1 MAGTASGAGASPG
14 GTAAEPERADA
25 ARTGLRSPARPAQSR
40 AEMSQSPR
48 TSYVARLTLFDT
60 AMVVVGGIIGA
71 GIFLNPAIVA
81 QRVGTPGLVLS
92 AWALGGVI
100 ALMGA
105 LCFAELGA
113 RRPHA
118 GGGYV
123 YLHEAFG
130 PMPAFLY
137 GWSLLLVGNTGGI
150 AAVAVTFAS
159 YAAALLHLGEPAVK
173 PLAVGAIV
181 LLTGIN
187 YLGIRPGSITQ
198 NLFTVLK
205 LAAVALVI
213 VAGLL
218 LSGDAPPDSA
228 VTAPPASLITAMGAA
243 LIPVLFAYTG
253 WQHVNEIAAEV
264 SQPQRAL
271 PRALLLGIAVVV
283 ACYVLA
289 NLAYLA
295 ALGAGGLAASK
306 APASDVL
313 RAALGDAGG
322 TLIAAGIACS
332 TFGFV
337 NLVILSG
344 GRVYQAMAENGVFF
358 RRAAALHPRYRTP
371 ALALLVQGA
380 WAVVLT
386 LSGSYGQLLD
396 YVVFGDWIAFAAVA
410 ATMFVY
416 RRRAP
421 DAPFLAPGY
430 PLLPAL
436 FVLASLYAV
445 ASSVISNLH
454 NALIGTLLILAGL
467 PVYWL
472 WTRARA

>member
-1 MAGTASGAGASPG
+1 
-14 GTAAEPERADA
+14 
-25 ARTGLRSPARPAQSR
+25 
-40 AEMSQSPR
+40 MSQSAKA
-48 TSYVARLTLFDT
+48 SYVSRLTLFDT

-81 QRVGTPGLVLS
+81 QRVGTRGLVIT

-100 ALMGA
+100 ALIGA

-123 YLHEAFG
+123 YLHEAVG

-159 YAAALLHLGEPAVK
+159 YAAALLRLGDGAVK

-187 YLGIRPGSITQ
+187 YVGIRPGSITQ
-198 NLFTVLK
+198 NVFTVLK
-205 LAAVALVI
+205 IAAV
-213 VAGLL
+213 LL
-218 LSGDAPPDSA
+218 LIVTGLALAGTASPADAVAAPVAPDN
-228 VTAPPASLITAMGAA
+228 LLMAMGAA

-253 WQHVNEIAAEV
+253 WQHVNEVAAEV
-264 SQPQRAL
+264 SQPQRTL
-271 PRALLLGIAVVV
+271 PRALLLGIIVVV
-283 ACYVLA
+283 GCYVLA
-289 NLAYLA
+289 NLAYLS
-295 ALGAGGLAASK
+295 ALGAAGLATST
-306 APASDVL
+306 APASDVM
-313 RAALGDAGG
+313 RAALGDVGG

-371 ALALLVQGA
+371 ALALLVQGG

-396 YVVFGDWIAFAAVA
+396 YVVFGDWIAFAAVV
-410 ATMFVY
+410 ATIFVY

-421 DAPFLAPGY
+421 GAPFLMPGY

-436 FVLASLYAV
+436 FVLASLFVV
-445 ASSVISNLH
+445 ASSVISNLQ
-454 NALIGTLLILAGL
+454 NALIGTLLILSGV

-472 WTRARA
+472 WRRASR